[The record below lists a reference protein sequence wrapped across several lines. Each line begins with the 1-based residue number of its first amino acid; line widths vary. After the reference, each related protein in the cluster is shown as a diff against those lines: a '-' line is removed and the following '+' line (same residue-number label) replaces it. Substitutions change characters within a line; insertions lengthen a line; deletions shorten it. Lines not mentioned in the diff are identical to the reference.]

1 MQRQSMEA
9 CVMNNAGTILATLD
23 RHLTARVELTL
34 YGRAA
39 LQLGFPEPLPEYAQ
53 SMDVDGVL
61 WLGQAE
67 ELLRGGNFW
76 PAVDLTN
83 GELAPQGLYIS
94 HFFEESQLILTSAW
108 RQQRVPIQGAWQHL
122 CLLRLGDKDIFLTK
136 LMRHDPI
143 DMADAQFIIDRSG
156 MTRKDIHDLV
166 SSACLPNIAE
176 IKEQFAL
183 CSKRFL

>member
-9 CVMNNAGTILATLD
+9 RVMNNAETILAVLD

-39 LQLGFPEPLPEYAQ
+39 LQLGFPKPLSEYAQ

-67 ELLRGGNFW
+67 KLLHGGNFW
-76 PAVDLTN
+76 TAVDLTN
-83 GELAPQGLYIS
+83 QELAPQGLYIS
-94 HFFEESQLILTSAW
+94 HFFEESQLVLTASW
-108 RQQRVPIQGAWQHL
+108 RQQRAPIQGPWNHL
-122 CLLRLGDKDIFLTK
+122 CLLRLGDKDLFLTK
-136 LMRHDPI
+136 LMRYDPI
-143 DMADAQFIIDRSG
+143 DLADAQFIFDRSG
-156 MTRKDIHDLV
+156 MTLKDIRDLI

>member
-1 MQRQSMEA
+1 MQRKNMEA
-9 CVMNNAGTILATLD
+9 RVMNNAETILAVLD
-23 RHLTARVELTL
+23 RHLTTRVELTL

-39 LQLGFPEPLPEYAQ
+39 LQLGFPEPLSEYAQ

-67 ELLRGGNFW
+67 ELLHGGNFW
-76 PAVDLTN
+76 TAVDLTN
-83 GELAPQGLYIS
+83 RELAPQGLYIS
-94 HFFEESQLILTSAW
+94 HFFEESQLILTSSW
-108 RQQRVPIQGAWQHL
+108 RQQRVPIQGQWNHL
-122 CLLRLGDKDIFLTK
+122 CLLRLGDKDLFLTK
-136 LMRHDPI
+136 LMRYDPI
-143 DMADAQFIIDRSG
+143 DVADAQFILDRSG
-156 MTRKDIHDLV
+156 MTRKDIRDLI

>member
-1 MQRQSMEA
+1 
-9 CVMNNAGTILATLD
+9 MNNAETILTALD

-39 LQLGFPEPLPEYAQ
+39 LQLGFSEPLSEYAQ

-61 WLGQAE
+61 WLGQAD

-76 PAVDLTN
+76 QAVELTN
-83 GELAPQGLYIS
+83 RDLAPQGLYIS
-94 HFFEESQLILTSAW
+94 HFFEESQLILTSSW
-108 RQQRVPIQGAWQHL
+108 RQQRVPIQGPWNNL
-122 CLLRLGDKDIFLTK
+122 CLLRLGDKDLFLTK
-136 LMRHDPI
+136 LMRYDPI
-143 DMADAQFIIDRSG
+143 DMADAQFILDRSG
-156 MTRKDIHDLV
+156 MTRKDIRDLI

-183 CSKRFL
+183 CSKSFLQ